1 MSNFSAV
8 MCYEVP
14 ETLSVDFDA
23 VTGEVS
29 ASVDLSVPW
38 SQRWALVGDLL
49 NNSRPLPDYGNG
61 APVALKAAVKSTGE
75 RIAFGQSFVY
85 SDATVS
91 VSYGIRKFEQVGPF
105 DIVAESIEPQA
116 EFRIL
121 PYNNFRWGSKTGDP
135 LVEAEAPGKL
145 EVKLMLVRQIF
156 KVPTPLPL
164 AALTAAGAVHN
175 AEYASPLL
183 GLTFPEE
190 TLLYLEPKFDRT
202 LQNSGAAGVNYT
214 QQWAIKPT
222 GWNKFFRAKTGTYE
236 EIYQTTDAGTDPY
249 KNYDPQDLS
258 GLLA

>member
-29 ASVDLSVPW
+29 ASVDLNVTW
-38 SQRWALVGDLL
+38 SQRWALVADLL

-61 APVALKAAVKSTGE
+61 APVALKAAVKPTGE
-75 RIAFGQSFVY
+75 RLAFGQSFIY

-91 VSYGIRKFEQVGPF
+91 VAYGIRKFEAVGPF

-121 PYNNFRWGSKTGDP
+121 PWHNFRWGSKTGDP
-135 LVEAEAPGKL
+135 IVEAEAPGKL
-145 EVKLMLVRQIF
+145 EMKLMLVRQIF
-156 KVPTPLPL
+156 KVPTPVNTL
-164 AALTAAGAVHN
+164 ALSATGKVHDAA
-175 AEYASPLL
+175 YSSPLL
-183 GLTFPEE
+183 GLSFPEE
-190 TLLYLEPKFDRT
+190 SLLYLEPKFERT
-202 LQNSGAAGVNYT
+202 LQNSGSGGVNYT
-214 QQWAIKPT
+214 QQWAIKYT

-236 EIYQTTDAGTDPY
+236 NMYQSTDAGSDPFKPYETD
-249 KNYDPQDLS
+249 DLT